1 MNILITGNETNISQY
16 IKSYFTALNH
26 NCTCSYKKLDITKK
40 NSAFKG
46 IIDLKPD
53 LVIHVDSKEDIDA
66 CESDESSA
74 YKNNTI
80 STLNV
85 AYPCSILNIPI
96 IYISTSYVY
105 GDNSSRCNFETDEC
119 LPVNVYG
126 KTKLAGEKL
135 IRTLCRKYFI
145 LRAGW
150 IFGQNN
156 CFVDKLLKNHDFS
169 IFLCS
174 TEIGN
179 PTYIGDLCHVINE
192 MLNSNLYGIYN
203 CANGP
208 STSKSMWVKRIFSL
222 SKIQRKILEIP
233 ENFIS
238 NTAKRP
244 HNSAVSTALVEN
256 CFNIDFPN
264 WETRLN
270 NYLKNR
276 EH

>member
-16 IKSYFTALNH
+16 MRNYFTVLNH
-26 NCTCSYKKLDITKK
+26 NCIPEDKKLDITKK
-40 NSAFKG
+40 DSAFNE
-46 IIDLKPD
+46 ILNLKPD
-53 LVIHVDSKEDIDA
+53 IVIHVDSKQDIDA

-80 STLNV
+80 SALNV
-85 AYPCSILNIPI
+85 AYPCSILDIPI
-96 IYISTSYVY
+96 IYLSTSYVY
-105 GDNSSRCNFETDEC
+105 KGNSSRCNFETDEC
-119 LPVNVYG
+119 VPVNVYG

-145 LRAGW
+145 IRAGW

-179 PTYIGDLCHVINE
+179 PTYIGDLCRVINE

-208 STSKSMWVKRIFSL
+208 STSKSTWVKKIFKF
-222 SKIQRKILEIP
+222 SKIERKVLEIP

-238 NTAKRP
+238 NAAKRP
-244 HNSAVSTALVEN
+244 HNSSVSTALVKN
-256 CFNIDFPN
+256 CFNVDFPS
-264 WETRLN
+264 WETRLL
-270 NYLKNR
+270 NYLKSKK
-276 EH
+276 